1 MMQFMIRHQ
10 VSPWNASLWV
20 QVPADRQIL
29 LRSKAYQFRDGT
41 KQEGNRKMNIR
52 DIRIRISANLIRL
65 HPRDENRKKIIGRL
79 ISESISASIRI
90 WSASISKPIWLGSSR
105 KLIRWNIRSFAKK
118 MEYPILSVSFL
129 VDGCVCVC
137 VSGFWCAPFVK
148 QLRALVSCHT
158 HKNWSSDCNAQRLTV
173 CRC

>member
-29 LRSKAYQFRDGT
+29 RRSKAYQFRDGT
-41 KQEGNRKMNIR
+41 KLEGNRKMNIR

-65 HPRDENRKKIIGRL
+65 HPRDENRKEIIGRR
-79 ISESISASIRI
+79 ISEMSESISASIRI
-90 WSASISKPIWLGSSR
+90 WFASISKPIWLGSSR

-137 VSGFWCAPFVK
+137 VGI
-148 QLRALVSCHT
+148 LVCPVREAT
-158 HKNWSSDCNAQRLTV
+158 ACP
-173 CRC
+173 C